1 MMGRPKGSLHTEE
14 SRKKISASMRE
25 AWKRRFRRKLTQ
37 LRYNASEG
45 GKSARSRYNK
55 TPKGRSAMAE
65 AKARYRQTPKGRA
78 AALRSAVSRRL
89 ARHATSRS
97 RYVVAEREALI
108 LAQARD
114 MRTFRIKYNPGL
126 IGKEDEVY
134 TQEFD

>member
-1 MMGRPKGSLHTEE
+1 MGRPKGSLHTEE

-25 AWKRRFRRKLTQ
+25 AWKRRFKRKLSQ

-45 GKSARSRYNK
+45 GKSARTRYNK

-65 AKARYRQTPKGRA
+65 AKARYRQTPKGKA

-89 ARHATSRS
+89 ARRATSRS
-97 RYVVAEREALI
+97 AYVVAEKKALI
-108 LAQARD
+108 AAQERD
-114 MRTFRIKYNPGL
+114 MRTFHVKYDPGL

-134 TQEFD
+134 TREFE